1 MSYRFLVEPSDSC
14 IRCHIMLKF
23 LYLLITVVQCVP
35 SVDGAEEL
43 VKDLNCN
50 NDLYKFVRVVRDRL
64 QAAIISG
71 TSCYI
76 FLLPF
81 SVS

>member
-1 MSYRFLVEPSDSC
+1 
-14 IRCHIMLKF
+14 MLKF

-81 SVS
+81 SVP